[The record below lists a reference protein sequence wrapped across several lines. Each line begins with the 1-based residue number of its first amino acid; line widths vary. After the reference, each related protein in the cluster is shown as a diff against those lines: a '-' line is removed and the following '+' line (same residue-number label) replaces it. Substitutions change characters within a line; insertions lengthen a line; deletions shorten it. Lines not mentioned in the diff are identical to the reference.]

1 MKVKNWM
8 TKDPVV
14 ISPEAS
20 LMDVVSLMHQKSIRH
35 IPVVRQGQMLGFIT
49 ESSLRQYLVQPYPND
64 IKASDVMILN
74 PITISADSTL
84 DAAARLIYK
93 YKIGGLPVIEKRQLV
108 GILTTS
114 DIVAAFI
121 EFMGMLEDY
130 ARIDIMVTDKQSS
143 IEDALK
149 IIRGCGGKIISVVM
163 DAEASRRKVHS
174 VRLERMELAP
184 VIERLEQSN
193 FKVISVLE

>member
-8 TKDPVV
+8 TKNPVV
-14 ISPEAS
+14 ISPDAS

-35 IPVVRQGQMLGFIT
+35 IPVVREGEMLGFIT
-49 ESSLRQYLVQPYPND
+49 ESNLRQYLVQPCPNG

-74 PITISADSTL
+74 PITIVSNSTL
-84 DAAARLIYK
+84 DAAARLIYN
-93 YKIGGLPVIEKRQLV
+93 YKIGGLPVMEKRQLV
-108 GILTTS
+108 GILTAS

-130 ARIDIMVTDKQSS
+130 ARIDIIVTDRQYS

-149 IIRGCGGKIISVVM
+149 IIRECGGKIISVLM
-163 DAEASRRKVHS
+163 DAEPSRRKVHS
-174 VRLERMELAP
+174 VRLERMELGP
-184 VIERLEQSN
+184 LIERLELSN